1 MKHNIT
7 IYNRYHHHRIILS
20 LSFTFLHH
28 LRLGNMKSPM
38 HFTNSEVPGIEGIGF
53 LDAKY
58 GGFLDQ

>member
-1 MKHNIT
+1 MYNFTCHVSNYNIT
-7 IYNRYHHHRIILS
+7 AIITIAPS
-20 LSFTFLHH
+20 CPLHH